1 MSHIKNASDATFQQD
16 VVERSREVPVVVDL
30 WAPWC
35 GPCRALTPVLEKVAE
50 DNGGKFEL
58 VKINIDDNPQ
68 VAAQLGARSIPL
80 VIAFKN
86 GEVAGNFVGA
96 QPEGK
101 VRAFVSELV
110 PSEAD
115 EMCRDAAQALEQ
127 DRAGDAVTILQAALR
142 LDDKHRQARMMLAHA
157 LAETGDR
164 AGALQ
169 VLSDAESTPELE
181 QLRAS
186 IKLASSGDEDREAL
200 IEASDGGDLEATAKL
215 ANALLSDPSAGPI
228 EALGILLKAI
238 ETHPEARDSV
248 VKETM
253 LDIFKALGAQDPVV
267 REFRSKLARALY

>member
-1 MSHIKNASDATFQQD
+1 MSHTKNATDATFQED
-16 VVERSREVPVVVDL
+16 VVERSRKVPVVVDL

-68 VAAQLGARSIPL
+68 VAAELGARSIPL
-80 VIAFKN
+80 VIAFKD
-86 GEVAGNFVGA
+86 GEIAGNFVGV

-101 VRAFVSELV
+101 VRAFVDTLV

-127 DRAGDAVTILQAALR
+127 DRAGDAVTILRAALEF
-142 LDDKHRQARMMLAHA
+142 DGKHQQARIMLAHT
-157 LAETGDR
+157 LADTGDQ
-164 AGALQ
+164 AGALEA
-169 VLSDAESTPELE
+169 LNDAESTPEIE

-186 IKLASSGDEDREAL
+186 IKLASSGEEDMEAL
-200 IEASDGGDLEATAKL
+200 KQASARGDLEATAQL
-215 ANALLSDPSAGPI
+215 ANALLSDPSAGPV
-228 EALGILLKAI
+228 EALGVLLTAI
-238 ETHPEARDSV
+238 ETQPEARDGV